1 MPIRPL
7 CKNDEHPGSDRDTME
22 CAMEPTADRPYYVF
36 WCRRCAEVLKVKA
49 VQVFTAA
56 RYREEVRRQLRV
68 EGRLPARPRPVRS
81 ISFDGSLRPT

>member
-1 MPIRPL
+1 
-7 CKNDEHPGSDRDTME
+7 
-22 CAMEPTADRPYYVF
+22 
-36 WCRRCAEVLKVKA
+36 VLKVKA

-56 RYREEVRRQLRV
+56 RYREEVRRQLSK